1 MPLSASVSSC
11 HLSHLH
17 VLTQP
22 CLSFWMV
29 PFWGGVF
36 RGSIL
41 TYPPAPLTY
50 QARRG
55 ATWSREPSCQRQG
68 LPATSHGCHVLGEC
82 WSGWEDVDRCQQLV
96 LGSGVGVYV
105 IVVAEEAL
113 GGYFGQRAAGRCP
126 PNPDSA
132 AGWTCE
138 VRGKQVRGAG
148 FPGGRSPGEWPCS
161 CCIQGRGGGQGR
173 AGGGLP
179 WRGASG
185 GLPMLMNEGGA
196 GPTDLLL
203 GRFQGRAAADSAP
216 GSGAPPRA
224 ALLTVTG
231 HPGLPRVRPLAV
243 PAALAGLEAKRPVR
257 YGGHPG
263 F

>member
-1 MPLSASVSSC
+1 M
-11 HLSHLH
+11 
-17 VLTQP
+17 
-22 CLSFWMV
+22 
-29 PFWGGVF
+29 
-36 RGSIL
+36 
-41 TYPPAPLTY
+41 
-50 QARRG
+50 RRG
-55 ATWSREPSCQRQG
+55 ATRSREPSCQRQG
-68 LPATSHGCHVLGEC
+68 LPATSHGCHVLGES
-82 WSGWEDVDRCQQLV
+82 WSGWEDADRCQQLV

-138 VRGKQVRGAG
+138 VRGKRVRGAG

-179 WRGASG
+179 WRGAGG

-203 GRFQGRAAADSAP
+203 GRFQGCAAADSAP

-263 F
+263 L